1 VALAAGVGAIA
12 TILLVGRGG
21 EDGSHR
27 LPPPSTAPPTTPA
40 TPTTLSLSQA
50 AVAYTDAVQPVNAAQ
65 APFAAL
71 ELRWTASTSS
81 AQAQAQAASLL
92 AAVQAVQPKLAAIA
106 DGYQAAA
113 ADLRADANAAAGVQR
128 ALLEL
133 STLNAGL
140 TVPTWRQVYDANIA
154 KLVAAS
160 NAVRKDLGLP
170 PTAQ

>member
-1 VALAAGVGAIA
+1 
-12 TILLVGRGG
+12 
-21 EDGSHR
+21 
-27 LPPPSTAPPTTPA
+27 
-40 TPTTLSLSQA
+40 
-50 AVAYTDAVQPVNAAQ
+50 VNAAQ

-71 ELRWTASTSS
+71 ERAWTGSTSS
-81 AQAQAQAASLL
+81 AQAQAQAAPLL